1 MHIALPPAHWRAT
14 PLACRMHP
22 ITRDMRSYSRR
33 ASPLHTR
40 LLTSLTHSLGPLQIT
55 HRCPLTY
62 RDVRA
67 PCRYYAE
74 PWDASSQQVRNNPA
88 WQLRG
93 ADGKPLNPESK
104 FVYNMTIPAV
114 QQFYTAVVANLSA
127 KGWVDGAFA
136 DSGCGVHPAWLPV
149 REQRSFAAG
158 QLSAAAASQAALNP
172 QGGLFI
178 QNCPYLPREP
188 GSSKSDP
195 WSPGVRGVMYESW
208 CSDFATGTGG
218 PGTASFCRYEILYTI
233 SGPAGWKNHSVI
245 QARYYLSPHNRND
258 PRFGAIAF
266 MICGYP
272 GAYFG
277 ASTDWWWKGDWET
290 QSMSDWA
297 HQPLGDP
304 DPAQMLDKAGCGWSR
319 RFASGAR
326 VFVNLCFAN
335 GHPMEAHAVWADNT
349 TWPASLGA
357 DAAFARVSSYQTQRQ
372 WSDEPVDQR
381 LPAPYVLHPIAEN
394 GFSPCPLS
402 MGGGSTVRTVDGT
415 LMCLRQTL
423 PQAV

>member
-218 PGTASFCRYEILYTI
+218 PGTASFCRCVVHGWIYCYVRLCTSWLESFI
-233 SGPAGWKNHSVI
+233 SFGPKSV
-245 QARYYLSPHNRND
+245 
-258 PRFGAIAF
+258 
-266 MICGYP
+266 
-272 GAYFG
+272 
-277 ASTDWWWKGDWET
+277 W
-290 QSMSDWA
+290 
-297 HQPLGDP
+297 
-304 DPAQMLDKAGCGWSR
+304 
-319 RFASGAR
+319 
-326 VFVNLCFAN
+326 VNSEYC
-335 GHPMEAHAVWADNT
+335 
-349 TWPASLGA
+349 
-357 DAAFARVSSYQTQRQ
+357 
-372 WSDEPVDQR
+372 
-381 LPAPYVLHPIAEN
+381 
-394 GFSPCPLS
+394 
-402 MGGGSTVRTVDGT
+402 
-415 LMCLRQTL
+415 
-423 PQAV
+423 